1 MNLNLNDHNPLGIL
15 FFNGVQAVNCF
26 LQYFSNHVVLITQA
40 VELAVMSKFLSN
52 FVVFFSHPEISEPA
66 AFPQNWNNTD
76 SLKPGIISFPQM
88 ALGLFSHLPW
98 GQWPVEQNKRSVSGA
113 TNWVSSRS
121 LFCCFCCYLFFFSNC
136 HILQTV
142 IFFKCLENI

>member
-1 MNLNLNDHNPLGIL
+1 MIIIPKEFS

-76 SLKPGIISFPQM
+76 SLKPGIISFPKM
-88 ALGLFSHLPW
+88 ALGLFSLLPW
-98 GQWPVEQNKRSVSGA
+98 GQWPVEQNKCSVSGA
-113 TNWVSSRS
+113 ASQVSSRP
-121 LFCCFCCYLFFFSNC
+121 LFSCFCCYLYFVVCFFQHSNPPPP
-136 HILQTV
+136 
-142 IFFKCLENI
+142 KCLENI